1 MRPSA
6 LTMVL
11 PRCYPFGWAARPG
24 GRLRGRRLPAK
35 AEVEFSIFTGV
46 ALTQDSDLDLH
57 QRAGTDLTFHDVS
70 FEGRDF
76 SAPPYYGIRALWFP
90 SETSHWG
97 FGAEFFHMKMY
108 AQTDDTVKVTG
119 RRDGWE

>member
-11 PRCYPFGWAARPG
+11 PR
-24 GRLRGRRLPAK
+24 RLAFLVGLVVLGITFAIGVLSAK
-35 AEVEFSIFTGV
+35 AEVELSIFTGV
-46 ALTQDSDLDLH
+46 ALSQDSDLDLH
-57 QRAGTDLTFHDVS
+57 QHGGTDLTFHDVS
-70 FEGRDF
+70 FKGRDF

-97 FGAEFFHMKMY
+97 FGAE
-108 AQTDDTVKVTG
+108 
-119 RRDGWE
+119 